1 MTGPSLLGDVSVTHN
16 WERAS
21 SVYCCRSQHFCRP
34 RELRY
39 GHGQLSPDLA
49 SKWVTLDRDEATNA
63 FLENCLAG
71 HLGPRLLDICK
82 LAPLRILRWYFSAT
96 DANALLGRGEMFVLS
111 SDQAQ
116 RLLGAGTSGVLLDI
130 GAGAGHT
137 TSELAQLFDQVVATE
152 VSGPMVTKLEARGFP
167 VLQGSDLSGLQDLAA
182 LHGIALG
189 EGGLVDCIALM
200 NVLDRCDRPLSLLEE
215 IRERLKPDG
224 RLLLAV
230 VLPFRP
236 FVENG
241 IFHLQPSEQLNL
253 SRNAIFEYAM
263 EEIWLSVLKPM
274 GFHLQAV
281 ARVPYLCKG
290 DLFANVYVLDD
301 AIFVLSRA

>member
-1 MTGPSLLGDVSVTHN
+1 MKPTAAQEHVQPYRQHVLNVSLSRAEMTGPSLLGDVSVTHN

-137 TSELAQLFDQVVATE
+137 TSELAQLFDQVIATE

-167 VLQGSDLSGLQDLAA
+167 VLQGSDLSGLQ
-182 LHGIALG
+182 
-189 EGGLVDCIALM
+189 EQLVD
-200 NVLDRCDRPLSLLEE
+200 
-215 IRERLKPDG
+215 
-224 RLLLAV
+224 
-230 VLPFRP
+230 
-236 FVENG
+236 
-241 IFHLQPSEQLNL
+241 
-253 SRNAIFEYAM
+253 AICKDFCS
-263 EEIWLSVLKPM
+263 SVISPC
-274 GFHLQAV
+274 
-281 ARVPYLCKG
+281 RV
-290 DLFANVYVLDD
+290 
-301 AIFVLSRA
+301 